1 MQPLGTCLGCIIFY
15 NNTNKQTIAMK
26 KTSLLYAATVFGVCM
41 VVSVWLGGKWFN
53 QARGHAKTVSVVG
66 MAERDFDSD
75 LIVWDISYNVL
86 DMSIANGY
94 SELKQVT
101 QVVKQYLTEQ
111 GIKESEMDFKA
122 ITNYKETEYVYNRE
136 TQTSQNEF
144 RGYRLTQRVRIE
156 SNDVETVEKVQRQI
170 SELLDRGIDIDDNS
184 LAYYYTKLSDLK
196 IEMLAEATNNAKER
210 AKTIAKSAGSR
221 LGKLQTANMG
231 VFQIT
236 APNSSDEDYSWG
248 GTFNTSSKRKRASIN
263 MRLTYYVK

>member
-1 MQPLGTCLGCIIFY
+1 M
-15 NNTNKQTIAMK
+15 KQT
-26 KTSLLYAATVFGVCM
+26 SLVYAVTIFSVAM
-41 VVSVWLGGKWFN
+41 VVAVWLGGKWFN

-86 DMSIANGY
+86 DMSITNGY
-94 SELKQVT
+94 SELKEMT
-101 QVVKQYLTEQ
+101 QVVKKYLAEQ

-122 ITNYKETEYVYNRE
+122 ISNYKETDYVYNRE
-136 TQTSQNEF
+136 TQTSQNIF

-156 SNDVETVEKVQRQI
+156 SHDVEAVEKVQRQI
-170 SELLDRGIDIDDNS
+170 SELMDRGINIEDND

-196 IEMLAEATNNAKER
+196 IEMLAEATSNARER

-221 LGKLQTANMG
+221 LGGLQTANMG

-248 GTFNTSSKRKRASIN
+248 GTFNTSSKKKRASIN